1 MNPAAATDGAG
12 ISLGLFLSGQHPPSV
27 RAADA
32 VAMHAEQV
40 ALARDLGFSSVWAG
54 QHFLS
59 DPFQMFQSVPLLAR
73 MAAEAGDMTIGTG
86 ISLLT
91 LLNPVEVA
99 EQVATLDAISGG
111 RFVFGVGFGY
121 RPVENAAFGLGRGRT
136 DLFELKL
143 EVVKRLLAGE
153 AVTAEGDGFRLDGAR
168 LSLAPGSPPPVWIAA
183 NADKA
188 VRRAARMGD
197 TWFINPHTKLDE
209 LERQMTIFREERAAA
224 GLPPAT
230 VTPIIKEVCVA
241 DTDAAAMEAARPYL
255 KGKYEAYVDW
265 GQSEVLPDGDTLRRD
280 FDELTGG
287 GRFILGSPETC
298 AAQLREH
305 VDRLGVD
312 HVACRVQWPGMPQ
325 SDVLRTLRLLSDEV
339 LPAVRA
345 A

>member
-209 LERQMTIFREERAAA
+209 LDRQMTIFREERAAA

-230 VTPIIKEVCVA
+230 VTPII
-241 DTDAAAMEAARPYL
+241 
-255 KGKYEAYVDW
+255 
-265 GQSEVLPDGDTLRRD
+265 RRSAWPTRMPRRWRRRGRTSRASTRRTS
-280 FDELTGG
+280 TGG
-287 GRFILGSPETC
+287 RARSSPMATRC
-298 AAQLREH
+298 AATSTSSRAAGASSSG
-305 VDRLGVD
+305 RRRRAPRSCASMWTAWASTTSRAACSGP
-312 HVACRVQWPGMPQ
+312 ACRNPTCSAPCAC
-325 SDVLRTLRLLSDEV
+325 SRTRSSR
-339 LPAVRA
+339 P
-345 A
+345 